1 MKMNYLM
8 KGMAVM
14 ALGLVAVSCNK
25 MDSFDPYAEQEIKQ
39 EEFTNNFQSSVLN
52 GKSIDANQTWSTA
65 EKASVNV
72 KVSLNYG
79 EDYTVYVLTDN
90 PTINPAADYLGVTSI
105 KSGSSAAITIAKPS
119 DLNHLYVA
127 CVNSKGNYFVQ
138 LFEMEG
144 TTASVNIGGD
154 ETPNAAPRRAATTVN
169 GESVQAS
176 SYIVTDK
183 TYWKNDLLNYS
194 TYDGYYDLTQVNPQH
209 YDKLCYGIN
218 NETNNGNKPIYGDGK
233 HFIVPA
239 GETVTGSIFNWN
251 DGGGDDHVIVVKGT
265 LVVTGSMKLDNGKS
279 IYVEAGGKLEYKGS
293 KFEIANTSRLVNYGT
308 VEFTNTYVD
317 YANGP
322 NYWGGS
328 SGSTAMYGK
337 TFYNGGTIKESSSS
351 SKSSFNF
358 AGGGNT
364 NNQLTYY
371 NEGNIELHAFQFNAQ
386 ATLVNVGHIK
396 ADTGKDGATQLTD
409 LSASGQN
416 GTVIN
421 ICDMAIK
428 MYAFN
433 KYIGC
438 NGSLLYCESGLMTNN
453 AANIYLGSQAMIKV
467 GDWYHN
473 GGNCYGA
480 SSANDYSIIKV
491 TGSLNEVNGGASGS
505 QGYVYF
511 DVNDI
516 LGKGSKDGEGA
527 WHISQVNEKML
538 LKTVSEATAPDNITI
553 PSDEDGCN
561 YIGFHEGNGNKTF
574 QPSYIY
580 YAFEDLGTT
589 DDFDFNDVVI
599 RVSTP
604 DAQGTS
610 SVELMAAGG
619 TLPTYV
625 TYGTGD
631 SPNTLGGEVHQEFGV
646 ETGVMVNT
654 GKGETKPIQ
663 ILGIIQGLSADTD
676 MSNLPL
682 GIKVNGYNGQV
693 TRVVRSAA
701 NTGNAP
707 LVIVVNGYT
716 SGDNVGK
723 WFWPLERT
731 NISSAYGQ
739 FGEWGADVSKNQDWY
754 KNISGSVYRW

>member
-25 MDSFDPYAEQEIKQ
+25 MDSFNPYAEQEIKQ

-52 GKSIDANQTWSTA
+52 GKSIDANHTWSTA
-65 EKASVNV
+65 KKASVNV

-183 TYWKNDLLNYS
+183 TSWKNDLLNYNNG
-194 TYDGYYDLTQVNPQH
+194 YNGYYDLTQVAPQY

-218 NETNNGNKPIYGDGK
+218 NEMGNGYIPLYGDGK

-239 GETVTGSIFNWN
+239 DKTVTGSVFNWN

-265 LVVTGSMKLDNGKS
+265 LVVTGNMKLDNGKS

-293 KFEIANTSRLVNYGT
+293 KFEIANTSRLMNYGT

-317 YANGP
+317 FTNIPNNGK
-322 NYWGGS
+322 
-328 SGSTAMYGK
+328 A
-337 TFYNGGTIKESSSS
+337 FYNGGTIKESSST
-351 SKSSFNF
+351 SKSTFNF
-358 AGGGNT
+358 AGGWN

-421 ICDMAIK
+421 ICDLSIK

-453 AANIYLGSQAMIKV
+453 NANIYLGSQAMIKV

-491 TGSLNEVNGGASGS
+491 TGSLNEVNGGISGS

-511 DVNDI
+511 DI
-516 LGKGSKDGEGA
+516 KD
-527 WHISQVNEKML
+527 
-538 LKTVSEATAPDNITI
+538 
-553 PSDEDGCN
+553 
-561 YIGFHEGNGNKTF
+561 F
-574 QPSYIY
+574 
-580 YAFEDLGTT
+580 
-589 DDFDFNDVVI
+589 
-599 RVSTP
+599 
-604 DAQGTS
+604 
-610 SVELMAAGG
+610 
-619 TLPTYV
+619 
-625 TYGTGD
+625 
-631 SPNTLGGEVHQEFGV
+631 LGGE
-646 ETGVMVNT
+646 
-654 GKGETKPIQ
+654 
-663 ILGIIQGLSADTD
+663 
-676 MSNLPL
+676 
-682 GIKVNGYNGQV
+682 
-693 TRVVRSAA
+693 
-701 NTGNAP
+701 
-707 LVIVVNGYT
+707 
-716 SGDNVGK
+716 
-723 WFWPLERT
+723 
-731 NISSAYGQ
+731 
-739 FGEWGADVSKNQDWY
+739 
-754 KNISGSVYRW
+754 